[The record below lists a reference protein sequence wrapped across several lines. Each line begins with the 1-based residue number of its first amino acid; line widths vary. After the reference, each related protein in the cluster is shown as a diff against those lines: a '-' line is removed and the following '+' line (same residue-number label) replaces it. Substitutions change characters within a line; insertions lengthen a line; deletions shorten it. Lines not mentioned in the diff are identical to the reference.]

1 MLGYPWTSQCWPI
14 YYVVKGVINKRNI
27 SGGGFLV
34 WPVNFLATFWST
46 KNAWL
51 IFGRILTF
59 NQNRRD
65 LSPSNPDFYIAE
77 ARCCFWI
84 EAAKQ
89 FLRGFSDIFN
99 PLIQTALVVR
109 KSCPNTDFRVLATFT
124 LLGQGSVVR
133 LTCLHLVWPPRF
145 RLLFARS
152 GDERG
157 KVMPGGSTHAAH
169 DADDGLNKRF
179 RCSLRMPA
187 HLRPGSLAIILW
199 PLHPPIWNLEGTT
212 YIN

>member
-1 MLGYPWTSQCWPI
+1 MGGCFFSCMTCEF
-14 YYVVKGVINKRNI
+14 
-27 SGGGFLV
+27 SGDFLV
-34 WPVNFLATFWST
+34 NK

-51 IFGRILTF
+51 ISGRILTF
-59 NQNRRD
+59 NQNRWD

-89 FLRGFSDIFN
+89 FLRGVSDIFN

-109 KSCPNTDFRVLATFT
+109 KSCPNTDSRVRLATFT

-133 LTCLHLVWPPRF
+133 LTCLHLAWPPRF

-169 DADDGLNKRF
+169 DA
-179 RCSLRMPA
+179 LRMPA

-199 PLHPPIWNLEGTT
+199 PTPRFENRRYNLYQLIVKGSLARQLSS
-212 YIN
+212 

>member
-1 MLGYPWTSQCWPI
+1 LLGYPWTSQCWPI

-27 SGGGFLV
+27 SGGVLFSCMTCEFSGDFLV
-34 WPVNFLATFWST
+34 NK

-51 IFGRILTF
+51 ISGRILTF
-59 NQNRRD
+59 NQNRWD

-109 KSCPNTDFRVLATFT
+109 KSCPNTDSRVRLATFT

-133 LTCLHLVWPPRF
+133 LTCLHLAWPPRF

-169 DADDGLNKRF
+169 DA
-179 RCSLRMPA
+179 CACLRTSGRD
-187 HLRPGSLAIILW
+187 HWRSSCG
-199 PLHPPIWNLEGTT
+199 PPPDLKTEGTT